1 MKETTNASKISNLFF
16 ECVLIEYEYSVE
28 YNSFTWIGTPL
39 SFDLPQG
46 QRRFV
51 KICFSN
57 VSMFE
62 HVFPIFYPNEYLDS
76 KTYFFA
82 KKYTGTIES
91 EEATIKTK
99 HTNSIRITM
108 PYLLGHIEF
117 LFENVDIVSRVGI
130 GEKQCNG
137 EWSYFDLL
145 SKKEFDFYYPF
156 FNYK

>member
-1 MKETTNASKISNLFF
+1 
-16 ECVLIEYEYSVE
+16 
-28 YNSFTWIGTPL
+28 
-39 SFDLPQG
+39 
-46 QRRFV
+46 
-51 KICFSN
+51 
-57 VSMFE
+57 MFE
-62 HVFPIFYPNEYLDS
+62 HVFPISYPNEYLDS

-91 EEATIKTK
+91 ERATIEIKYK
-99 HTNSIRITM
+99 NSIRITM

-137 EWSYFDLL
+137 EWSHFDLL
-145 SKKEFDFYYPF
+145 SKKEFDFYHPF